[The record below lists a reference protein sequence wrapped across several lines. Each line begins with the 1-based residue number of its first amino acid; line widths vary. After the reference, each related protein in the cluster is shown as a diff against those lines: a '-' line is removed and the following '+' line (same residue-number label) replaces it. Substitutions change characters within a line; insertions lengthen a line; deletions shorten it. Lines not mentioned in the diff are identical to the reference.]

1 MWFLLELVM
10 AAFVFIQNIYI
21 YDVSNKYTQHVKKFS
36 LNTDA
41 ATTKRVKN

>member
-1 MWFLLELVM
+1 M

-21 YDVSNKYTQHVKKFS
+21 HDVSNKYTQHVIKFS

-41 ATTKRVKN
+41 ATTNGATN